1 MEAIIFLQGA
11 DLDWE
16 LTRRDLSNLST
27 AQPCRLSGRVVAGGG
42 SIEVISHYSLGAK
55 ASSGFSFSL
64 RGTKST
70 RPKLRALVSLNIALK
85 VLANF
90 LASRLFTC

>member
-42 SIEVISHYSLGAK
+42 SIEVISH
-55 ASSGFSFSL
+55 
-64 RGTKST
+64 
-70 RPKLRALVSLNIALK
+70 
-85 VLANF
+85 
-90 LASRLFTC
+90 

>member
-1 MEAIIFLQGA
+1 MVPLGGDSLPPWIALTQLVNRVLTLIVSSSRPIWIMEAIIFLQGA

-42 SIEVISHYSLGAK
+42 SIEVISH
-55 ASSGFSFSL
+55 
-64 RGTKST
+64 
-70 RPKLRALVSLNIALK
+70 
-85 VLANF
+85 
-90 LASRLFTC
+90 

>member
-27 AQPCRLSGRVVAGGG
+27 AQPCRLSRSVLLASGVV
-42 SIEVISHYSLGAK
+42 ELVSHYSLGAK

-85 VLANF
+85 VLANL

>member
-1 MEAIIFLQGA
+1 MEAIIFLQRA

-27 AQPCRLSGRVVAGGG
+27 AQPCRLSRSVLLASGC
-42 SIEVISHYSLGAK
+42 IEVISHYLLGAK
-55 ASSGFSFSL
+55 ASTGFSSSL

-70 RPKLRALVSLNIALK
+70 SPKLKALVSWNIALK
-85 VLANF
+85 FLANF
-90 LASRLFTC
+90 LAS